1 VYLYGD
7 KVTKA
12 MQRAIHETDRRR
24 ELQVKYNQQHG
35 ITPDTVRKAIRQ
47 GLLTEVSAMRRVREA
62 VHAEEGDYDREE
74 LIVELEKEMLQAAE
88 ELDFEKA
95 AALRDH
101 IAELKDSPE
110 LKVTAADARPK
121 VAARRRN
128 DGAWDPKGQH
138 RRPKKR
144 RR

>member
-1 VYLYGD
+1 
-7 KVTKA
+7 
-12 MQRAIHETDRRR
+12 
-24 ELQVKYNQQHG
+24 
-35 ITPDTVRKAIRQ
+35 
-47 GLLTEVSAMRRVREA
+47 
-62 VHAEEGDYDREE
+62 
-74 LIVELEKEMLQAAE
+74 MLQAAE

-110 LKVTAADARPK
+110 LKVAAADARPK
-121 VAARRRN
+121 VAARRRG
-128 DGAWDPKGQH
+128 DDAWKPKGQH